1 MEWLYSKWDLSFGTI
16 SGFFVSCYESA
27 NPDEEDQT
35 FKLQTP
41 AVETILKPCFF
52 GDQRMEQKLRC
63 VVVWQTG
70 G

>member
-1 MEWLYSKWDLSFGTI
+1 MEWLYSKWELSFETI

-41 AVETILKPCFF
+41 AVETILK
-52 GDQRMEQKLRC
+52 LRFLRIKE
-63 VVVWQTG
+63 WNKN
-70 G
+70 